1 MRVFSILVIIVGTI
15 GAAVTASHIPPLWLE
30 FVIFLVITSI
40 GIYWRRKKTSIELS
54 IQNNSANPL
63 IQFKILID
71 ENVEMLTMVIRNEK
85 VKHDF
90 LENCQIEHLYNQ
102 VEQIRIGILNQLGMK
117 KYISIFSPFARAERL
132 LYRGYSSATDG
143 YFEEAILSLTQSL
156 DFFKVTREEL
166 NKILEISL

>member
-30 FVIFLVITSI
+30 FVIFLVLTSI
-40 GIYWRRKKTSIELS
+40 GLYLSRKKTSEELTT
-54 IQNNSANPL
+54 QNDSANPL
-63 IQFKILID
+63 NQFKILID
-71 ENVEMLTMVIRNEK
+71 ENVELLTKVKRNEK
-85 VKHDF
+85 VIHDF
-90 LENCQIEHLYNQ
+90 LENCQIEHIYNQ

-143 YFEEAILSLTQSL
+143 YNEEAIQSLAQSL
-156 DFFKVTREEL
+156 DFFKMTKEEL
-166 NKILEISL
+166 NKILENSL